1 MGQDAMKKDD
11 NKKAV
16 ASVSVIGGADGPTSV
31 WIAGKLDKKDRHVIR
46 RFKHNFRNYI
56 YRQKRNRVEKKIVPS
71 AHSLPETVQYM
82 VNKYGAVETGASDPC
97 YAERRSQ
104 MKCALIQRTMPELL
118 GGNREILP
126 PKDLQDEEEVK
137 KWVERMDEWIK
148 SCEEKAEAI
157 PDDVFPTDYHL
168 YVIDK
173 EEGRMKV
180 EIEFVHEILG
190 VSYSGRRK
198 SMNIFSAVSKDI
210 HSYYGVTKE
219 DIEKKSERYSALVNV
234 LSSG

>member
-1 MGQDAMKKDD
+1 MGQAAMKKDY
-11 NKKAV
+11 NEKAA

-31 WIAGKLDKKDRHVIR
+31 WIAGKMNKKDRHILW
-46 RFKHNFRNYI
+46 RFKHSFRNYI
-56 YRQKRNRVEKKIVPS
+56 YRQKRNRIEKKIVPG

-82 VNKYGAVETGASDPC
+82 VNKYGAVETGDFYPH

-118 GGNREILP
+118 GDNRVILP

-137 KWVERMDEWIK
+137 KWVDETDEWIT
-148 SCEEKAEAI
+148 SCEKKAEAI
-157 PDDVFPTDYHL
+157 PDDVFPTEYHL
-168 YVIDK
+168 YIIDK
-173 EEGRMKV
+173 EEGRMEV

-190 VSYSGRRK
+190 VSYSGKRK
-198 SMNIFSAVSKDI
+198 SMNIFSAISKDI

-219 DIEKKSERYSALVNV
+219 DIEKKSERYSALVTV
-234 LSSG
+234 LSSH